1 MLSYHFR
8 LPPGPNVT
16 DLARLAEDLG
26 YAGVWCP
33 EVPAFGHD
41 IYIALARMAEATTR
55 IGVGAAVVIPSYRHA
70 LAQASAIATVEHLAP
85 GRVSIGFGT
94 GFTGRAGMNLPPLR
108 WSEMQNHF
116 EEVRGLLRG
125 DAVDLMSGGVA
136 QLVAEE
142 GWLPI
147 RPTHTRLLIAAQ
159 GPKGRAVAHEIADGL
174 ISLGAPAPGFDTC
187 LVGVNGTVLEAGET
201 IESDRVREVLAPLA
215 AVVYHSTYARDRDAV
230 KDLPN
235 GEAWLASVDAVPEHV
250 RHLSVH
256 RGHNKEVSNGHDE
269 LIDVALAMRT
279 TFTGTRDELRTRLA
293 DLEAGGATGII
304 FGTSG
309 ADVEREMRAYAEVA
323 GL

>member
-1 MLSYHFR
+1 
-8 LPPGPNVT
+8 
-16 DLARLAEDLG
+16 
-26 YAGVWCP
+26 
-33 EVPAFGHD
+33 
-41 IYIALARMAEATTR
+41 
-55 IGVGAAVVIPSYRHA
+55 
-70 LAQASAIATVEHLAP
+70 
-85 GRVSIGFGT
+85 
-94 GFTGRAGMNLPPLR
+94 
-108 WSEMQNHF
+108 
-116 EEVRGLLRG
+116 
-125 DAVDLMSGGVA
+125 
-136 QLVAEE
+136 
-142 GWLPI
+142 
-147 RPTHTRLLIAAQ
+147 
-159 GPKGRAVAHEIADGL
+159 
-174 ISLGAPAPGFDTC
+174 
-187 LVGVNGTVLEAGET
+187 VGVNGTVLKAGET

-256 RGHNKEVSNGHDE
+256 RGHNKEISNGHDE